1 MKFSIRNLLVGLVL
15 IIVLAVV
22 FLRGDQLAELAETM
36 QRGSTIP
43 LVAAIL
49 TQLCKYVSQ
58 SFAYSSCFR
67 AVGEHMAPRTTL
79 PLVFGTFFMNTIAPS
94 LNLAGTTLVVDDA
107 RRRGISPGKATSA
120 ALLMQITIDG
130 KPLDFKRHVYLMLN
144 KPQGY
149 VSATEDRDHQT
160 VLELVP
166 EAYRGRDLFPAGR
179 LDRDTTGLMIITDD
193 GALAHNIL
201 APKKHVPK
209 LYRVELDIPVTE
221 EMRERFLVGVVLN
234 DGVCK
239 AADLTKI
246 DTRIALVTLREG
258 RYHQIKRMFGCCGAA
273 VVALKR
279 LGMGKLYLPEDL
291 AEGEC
296 RELTAEEL
304 ALLQAR

>member
-1 MKFSIRNLLVGLVL
+1 MERIDKIIASQGQYSRKEVKAL
-15 IIVLAVV
+15 IAKGRVAV
-22 FLRGDQLAELAETM
+22 D
-36 QRGSTIP
+36 GSP
-43 LVAAIL
+43 VKA
-49 TQLCKYVSQ
+49 
-58 SFAYSSCFR
+58 SSDK
-67 AVGEHMAPRTTL
+67 ADPAMA
-79 PLVFGTFFMNTIAPS
+79 
-94 LNLAGTTLVVDDA
+94 
-107 RRRGISPGKATSA
+107 K
-120 ALLMQITIDG
+120 ITIDG
-130 KPLDFKRHVYLMLN
+130 KPLNFKRHVYLMLN

-149 VSATEDRDHQT
+149 VSATEDRDHRT

-166 EAYRGRDLFPAGR
+166 EAYRGRELFPAGR

-209 LYRVELDIPVTE
+209 LYHVELDIPVTE
-221 EMRERFLVGVVLN
+221 EMRERFLAGVVLQ
-234 DGVCK
+234 DGICK

-246 DTRIALVTLREG
+246 DTHIALVTLREG
-258 RYHQIKRMFGCCGAA
+258 RYHQIKRMFGCCGAE

-304 ALLQAR
+304 ALLQARQAGC